1 MSGAVRI
8 YALQEQNLEKKANS
22 SQCDASLAATQRRP
36 RAELRWR
43 PPLACRRNDM
53 RKKMMSIGASS
64 VTLPKHLQ
72 TADPKQITL
81 QGSDNSL
88 LHVQGSQV
96 DLEDLVAAIDS
107 GETDLWLQ
115 PDVRV
120 FLCPSTTP
128 CALPRG

>member
-1 MSGAVRI
+1 
-8 YALQEQNLEKKANS
+8 
-22 SQCDASLAATQRRP
+22 
-36 RAELRWR
+36 
-43 PPLACRRNDM
+43 M

-115 PDVRV
+115 PDVRNP
-120 FLCPSTTP
+120 FLPSRAPASAVAEPAAAGRRRRASRSPPQTSP
-128 CALPRG
+128 P

>member
-1 MSGAVRI
+1 MA
-8 YALQEQNLEKKANS
+8 
-22 SQCDASLAATQRRP
+22 
-36 RAELRWR
+36 
-43 PPLACRRNDM
+43 M

-115 PDVRV
+115 PDVRNPP
-120 FLCPSTTP
+120 LPSRAP
-128 CALPRG
+128 CVRCR

>member
-1 MSGAVRI
+1 
-8 YALQEQNLEKKANS
+8 
-22 SQCDASLAATQRRP
+22 
-36 RAELRWR
+36 
-43 PPLACRRNDM
+43 M

-115 PDVRV
+115 PDVR
-120 FLCPSTTP
+120 TP
-128 CALPRG
+128 PLPIHAPLRPAERLSPPPLGAGDAPVAHGRRQVRRHAAGGLRRRRHDGRRRMGPGPG

>member
-1 MSGAVRI
+1 
-8 YALQEQNLEKKANS
+8 
-22 SQCDASLAATQRRP
+22 
-36 RAELRWR
+36 
-43 PPLACRRNDM
+43 M

-115 PDVRV
+115 PDVRN
-120 FLCPSTTP
+120 PP
-128 CALPRG
+128 LPPASAAAEPEPPLGAGDAPVAHGRRQVRCDTAGGLRCCRHDGRRRMGPGPG